1 MTFITMFCETPF
13 LKNVSLKSRRS
24 KKKLCTHRNTI
35 LFGVEE
41 FHLKLSW
48 ATEVLQVLA
57 AASVAADWPV
67 LYRWLQTRKTKF
79 TIMQFE
85 ACIRWHTKAKS
96 EVSKTP

>member
-41 FHLKLSW
+41 FHLKLS
-48 ATEVLQVLA
+48 
-57 AASVAADWPV
+57 
-67 LYRWLQTRKTKF
+67 
-79 TIMQFE
+79 
-85 ACIRWHTKAKS
+85 
-96 EVSKTP
+96 